1 MKIEKLSDTQIRCT
15 LNKQDLSDRE
25 LQLSELAYGS
35 EKAKALFSE
44 LMLQANFE
52 YGFEANNTPLM
63 IEAIPINQDTLV
75 LLVTKVESPEE
86 LDTRFSQM
94 SAPPADFNTNSAPAS
109 PKSVADEILA
119 AFGQL
124 SSLLSQAV
132 GDSSKKKKNDTAN
145 AKTPDPAKVA
155 RCFAFGDLTQVIRL
169 AKVLAPFYQGR
180 NTLYKDEREGQ
191 YILLLRMTKH
201 TPQDFNKVCN
211 VAAEYGVP
219 VNMRFASESLFEE
232 QFKKIIAANAI
243 KKLAEL

>member
-75 LLVTKVESPEE
+75 LLVTKVDSPEE

-94 SAPPADFNTNSAPAS
+94 STPPADFNSNNTPSAP
-109 PKSVADEILA
+109 KSMADEIIA

-124 SSLLSQAV
+124 SNLISQAV
-132 GDSSKKKKNDTAN
+132 SESDKKNKASHDKAPN
-145 AKTPDPAKVA
+145 PSKVS
-155 RCFAFGDLTQVIRL
+155 RCFGFGNLTQVIRL

-180 NTLYKDEREGQ
+180 NTLYKDERSGQ
-191 YILLLRMTKH
+191 YVLVLRMSKH

-211 VAAEYGVP
+211 VAAEYGIPLNV
-219 VNMRFASESLFEE
+219 RYATESLFEE
-232 QFKKIIAANAI
+232 QFKKIISANAI
-243 KKLAEL
+243 KKLSEL

>member
-52 YGFEANNTPLM
+52 YGFDANNTPLM

-94 SAPPADFNTNSAPAS
+94 SAPPQDFNTDSVPAPS
-109 PKSVADEILA
+109 KSVADEILA
-119 AFGQL
+119 AFGQI
-124 SSLLSQAV
+124 SNLLSQAATEAERNQV
-132 GDSSKKKKNDTAN
+132 NSQAKKLADSSKVTH
-145 AKTPDPAKVA
+145 
-155 RCFAFGDLTQVIRL
+155 FYAFRDISQVIRL
-169 AKVLAPFYQGR
+169 AGVLSPFYQGHS
-180 NTLYKDEREGQ
+180 TLYKDEKAGH
-191 YILLLRMTKH
+191 YILSLHMNKH

-211 VAAEYGVP
+211 VAAEYGAP
-219 VNMRFASESLFEE
+219 VVTRYATEALFEE
-232 QFKKIIAANAI
+232 QLKKIISGNAI
-243 KKLAEL
+243 KKLAELY

>member
-94 SAPPADFNTNSAPAS
+94 STPSADFNTS
-109 PKSVADEILA
+109 PLPSSSKSMADEIIA

-132 GDSSKKKKNDTAN
+132 SDTDKKKKDEVA
-145 AKTPDPAKVA
+145 AKAPNPAKVS
-155 RCFAFGDLTQVIRL
+155 RCFTFGDLSQVIRL
-169 AKVLAPFYQGR
+169 SKVLAPFYQGR
-180 NTLYKDEREGQ
+180 NTLYKDEKTSR
-191 YILLLRMTKH
+191 YILVLRMTKH

-219 VNMRFASESLFEE
+219 VTMRFASESLFEE
-232 QFKKIIAANAI
+232 QYKKIIAANAI

>member
-52 YGFEANNTPLM
+52 YGFDANNTPLM

-75 LLVTKVESPEE
+75 LLVTKVDSPEE

-94 SAPPADFNTNSAPAS
+94 SAPPADFNTDSS
-109 PKSVADEILA
+109 SSVTKSMADEILA

-124 SSLLSQAV
+124 SNLLSQTAI
-132 GDSSKKKKNDTAN
+132 DSEKKNLPHSGEKA
-145 AKTPDPAKVA
+145 PSPAKIS
-155 RCFAFGDLTQVIRL
+155 RCFAFGDLSQVIRL

-180 NTLYKDEREGQ
+180 NTLYKDERAGQ

-201 TPQDFNKVCN
+201 TPKDFNKVCN

-219 VNMRFASESLFEE
+219 LNVRYATESLFEE
-232 QFKKIIAANAI
+232 QFKKIIASNAI
-243 KKLAEL
+243 KKLSEL